1 MSLAIRAGCDTRR
14 GSDELVLE
22 NAIATCEKA
31 LAWGF
36 TGAVLCRAA
45 EAHLELSKVL
55 SLRGEDQACLQSL
68 LKAQQWLEEIE
79 YTYKG
84 YDHVKILKLELEL
97 DMARALANLGRKTQA
112 KTKLKM
118 IRNELPRQGRLREAL
133 EEQQS
138 RLMDQNEQIDGPVR
152 RSSVEAAPDRKIRLS
167 VWRKAREEQQ
177 RQELL
182 KRLREKEHSDD
193 DDDEVEFVGQRSRA
207 DFIGVP
213 DASGAGF
220 GGAPTQMQPAPDA
233 FGAAFGGAPTQT
245 QPAPDA
251 FGTGFGV
258 GPSETPPAQQRG
270 SQPGPLTAPA
280 PLPPLPPPPAQPLRS
295 CTFGVGP
302 LGLALADDRGAVVVL
317 SDPSPGT
324 QAHANGILRLSV
336 LVGVNH
342 ESVRGLTKDACIGKI
357 QSCSRP
363 LVLQFLPPPS
373 DESGIAA
380 PTLQQVRMTVATFGA
395 AAEPKAPP
403 PLADLPPAFSDSFGG
418 QLPPTP
424 PLQPAP
430 HPPAFSDSFGGN
442 LPPPVAPPPAMP
454 SWEPSA
460 DEVASNPPRLPTV
473 YHRPSAA
480 AFGAP
485 APDAA
490 SDAFGAAFGASSP
503 NAFGHVSAGAF
514 GTPPSASP
522 SGNDAFSSAFGTA
535 PAIPS
540 PSSFDFGGNSSA
552 LPATPGFAD
561 PFNFGG

>member
-193 DDDEVEFVGQRSRA
+193 DDEVEFVGQRSRA
-207 DFIGVP
+207 DKGRTSLAAKVGLIKNE
-213 DASGAGF
+213 F
-220 GGAPTQMQPAPDA
+220 GLDQKMPMHQ
-233 FGAAFGGAPTQT
+233 
-245 QPAPDA
+245 
-251 FGTGFGV
+251 
-258 GPSETPPAQQRG
+258 
-270 SQPGPLTAPA
+270 
-280 PLPPLPPPPAQPLRS
+280 
-295 CTFGVGP
+295 
-302 LGLALADDRGAVVVL
+302 VL
-317 SDPSPGT
+317 S
-324 QAHANGILRLSV
+324 
-336 LVGVNH
+336 
-342 ESVRGLTKDACIGKI
+342 
-357 QSCSRP
+357 
-363 LVLQFLPPPS
+363 
-373 DESGIAA
+373 
-380 PTLQQVRMTVATFGA
+380 
-395 AAEPKAPP
+395 AAEAELGFQACDEQSMLHRVEQVLKA
-403 PLADLPPAFSDSFGG
+403 
-418 QLPPTP
+418 
-424 PLQPAP
+424 
-430 HPPAFSDSFGGN
+430 
-442 LPPPVAPPPAMP
+442 
-454 SWEPSA
+454 
-460 DEVASNPPRLPTV
+460 
-473 YHRPSAA
+473 
-480 AFGAP
+480 
-485 APDAA
+485 
-490 SDAFGAAFGASSP
+490 
-503 NAFGHVSAGAF
+503 AG
-514 GTPPSASP
+514 
-522 SGNDAFSSAFGTA
+522 
-535 PAIPS
+535 
-540 PSSFDFGGNSSA
+540 
-552 LPATPGFAD
+552 L
-561 PFNFGG
+561 

>member
-1 MSLAIRAGCDTRR
+1 MTSVRKLNAAAASAVSLAIRAGCDTRR

-79 YTYKG
+79 YTYEG

-207 DFIGVP
+207 DFIGAP

-220 GGAPTQMQPAPDA
+220 GGAATQMQPAPDAFGVAFSGAPTQMQPAPDA
-233 FGAAFGGAPTQT
+233 FGAAFGGAPTQM

-251 FGTGFGV
+251 
-258 GPSETPPAQQRG
+258 
-270 SQPGPLTAPA
+270 
-280 PLPPLPPPPAQPLRS
+280 
-295 CTFGVGP
+295 
-302 LGLALADDRGAVVVL
+302 LGLVTAIAHVIAGVQHKDPEKDKGRTSLAAKVGLIKNEFGLDQKMPMHQVL
-317 SDPSPGT
+317 S
-324 QAHANGILRLSV
+324 
-336 LVGVNH
+336 
-342 ESVRGLTKDACIGKI
+342 
-357 QSCSRP
+357 
-363 LVLQFLPPPS
+363 
-373 DESGIAA
+373 
-380 PTLQQVRMTVATFGA
+380 
-395 AAEPKAPP
+395 AAEAELGFQACDEQSMLHRVEQVLKA
-403 PLADLPPAFSDSFGG
+403 
-418 QLPPTP
+418 
-424 PLQPAP
+424 
-430 HPPAFSDSFGGN
+430 
-442 LPPPVAPPPAMP
+442 
-454 SWEPSA
+454 
-460 DEVASNPPRLPTV
+460 
-473 YHRPSAA
+473 
-480 AFGAP
+480 
-485 APDAA
+485 
-490 SDAFGAAFGASSP
+490 
-503 NAFGHVSAGAF
+503 AG
-514 GTPPSASP
+514 
-522 SGNDAFSSAFGTA
+522 
-535 PAIPS
+535 
-540 PSSFDFGGNSSA
+540 
-552 LPATPGFAD
+552 L
-561 PFNFGG
+561 

>member
-1 MSLAIRAGCDTRR
+1 MTSVRKLNAAAASAVSLAIRAGCDTRR

-193 DDDEVEFVGQRSRA
+193 DDEVEFVGQRSRA
-207 DFIGVP
+207 DKGRTSLAAKVGLIKNE
-213 DASGAGF
+213 F
-220 GGAPTQMQPAPDA
+220 GLDQKMPMHQ
-233 FGAAFGGAPTQT
+233 
-245 QPAPDA
+245 
-251 FGTGFGV
+251 
-258 GPSETPPAQQRG
+258 
-270 SQPGPLTAPA
+270 
-280 PLPPLPPPPAQPLRS
+280 
-295 CTFGVGP
+295 
-302 LGLALADDRGAVVVL
+302 VL
-317 SDPSPGT
+317 S
-324 QAHANGILRLSV
+324 
-336 LVGVNH
+336 
-342 ESVRGLTKDACIGKI
+342 
-357 QSCSRP
+357 
-363 LVLQFLPPPS
+363 
-373 DESGIAA
+373 
-380 PTLQQVRMTVATFGA
+380 
-395 AAEPKAPP
+395 AAEAELGFQACDEQSMLHRVEQVLKA
-403 PLADLPPAFSDSFGG
+403 
-418 QLPPTP
+418 
-424 PLQPAP
+424 
-430 HPPAFSDSFGGN
+430 
-442 LPPPVAPPPAMP
+442 
-454 SWEPSA
+454 
-460 DEVASNPPRLPTV
+460 
-473 YHRPSAA
+473 
-480 AFGAP
+480 
-485 APDAA
+485 
-490 SDAFGAAFGASSP
+490 
-503 NAFGHVSAGAF
+503 AG
-514 GTPPSASP
+514 
-522 SGNDAFSSAFGTA
+522 
-535 PAIPS
+535 
-540 PSSFDFGGNSSA
+540 
-552 LPATPGFAD
+552 L
-561 PFNFGG
+561 